1 MPDTWYEA
9 VDADAPLMQGE
20 FVLGCPTLALPDDLV
35 AFESGSIAVQRRL
48 QNAVIMTQSCDLSS
62 KGVETILLCPYY
74 DYKKWIQKTSAYR
87 DQAAQPKTEQNVRTI
102 NNIVARE
109 LKALEGGKY
118 ISQHLLDKDAV
129 FGFPDYQVVE
139 LNAAFSVKRS
149 IVEQLV
155 RRHQRIRLNSPYREH
170 LSQAYAT
177 VFMRVGLPKNIGT
190 ITDAGLYEPSDE
202 FREAA
207 NAAARAKR
215 AAASP
220 SQA

>member
-20 FVLGCPTLALPDDLV
+20 FVLGCPTLSLPDDLI
-35 AFESGSIAVQRRL
+35 AFESGRISVQRKL

-62 KGVETILLCPYY
+62 KGIETILLCPYY
-74 DYKKWIQKTSAYR
+74 DYKNWIQKTSAYR
-87 DQAAQPKTEQNVRTI
+87 EQAALPKTDQNVRTI
-102 NNIVARE
+102 NNQVARE
-109 LKALEGGKY
+109 LKALGDGKY
-118 ISQHLLDKDAV
+118 VSQHLLDKDTN
-129 FGFPDYQVVE
+129 FNFSDYQVVE

-155 RRHQRIRLNSPYREH
+155 RRHSRIRLSSPYREH

-190 ITDAGLYEPSDE
+190 ITDTALYEPSEE
-202 FREAA
+202 FRIAVKAEAE
-207 NAAARAKR
+207 AKR
-215 AAASP
+215 AAAAN